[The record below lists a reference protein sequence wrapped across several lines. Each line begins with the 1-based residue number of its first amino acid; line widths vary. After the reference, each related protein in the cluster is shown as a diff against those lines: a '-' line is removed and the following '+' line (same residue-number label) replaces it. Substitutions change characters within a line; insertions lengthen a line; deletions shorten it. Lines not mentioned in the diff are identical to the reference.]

1 MLRQGGE
8 WGRSTNE
15 QTYLITNL
23 GLRGRGKGS
32 DGGGNH
38 KTHVGLLTSCKPHC
52 SPALGLNVPILQ
64 MSILRP
70 SKLKQ
75 GLRSHR
81 ALVAVGT
88 GPGWET
94 SGGVA
99 SGLTSSSA
107 LGPFGLVLCREH
119 WAPSGTGR
127 GGSLLW
133 AWVSPPACDSLLPGA
148 PLEALEGH

>member
-1 MLRQGGE
+1 MGE
-8 WGRSTNE
+8 E
-15 QTYLITNL
+15 IT
-23 GLRGRGKGS
+23 R
-32 DGGGNH
+32 
-38 KTHVGLLTSCKPHC
+38 
-52 SPALGLNVPILQ
+52 PALRSSPHVNLIAALPWEINVPILQ

-70 SKLKQ
+70 RKLKQ

-94 SGGVA
+94 SRGVA

-107 LGPFGLVLCREH
+107 LGPFQLVLCREH
-119 WAPSGTGR
+119 WAPTGPGR

-133 AWVSPPACDSLLPGA
+133 AWVSLPACDSLLPGA